1 MEAAEQEINDMIDE
15 VWAKYDVDKNGY
27 LDKIETKKFVLDTLG
42 KFEARTQFSDEMF
55 EEVFKMFDKNN
66 SGTVEK
72 AEMATFIKQLAGIDM
87 DDNYEDDENGG

>member
-1 MEAAEQEINDMIDE
+1 MIDE
-15 VWAKYDVDKNGY
+15 VWAKYDVDKNGF

>member
-1 MEAAEQEINDMIDE
+1 
-15 VWAKYDVDKNGY
+15 
-27 LDKIETKKFVLDTLG
+27 
-42 KFEARTQFSDEMF
+42 MF

-87 DDNYEDDENGG
+87 ED